1 MSAPDPKAATI
12 SSTSTSSTS
21 MSSTFYIR
29 RGKRLLDLL
38 VSSVGLIVLSPLLL
52 LVAAAARLSS
62 PGPALFRQVR
72 IGQFEKPF
80 LIWKFRTMRQSNSG
94 PLLTAAGD
102 SRITPLGRWLRKTKI
117 DEFPQLFN
125 VFRGEMSLVGPRP
138 EVPLYTARYSAGQKE
153 VFQAKPGITGPSIIM
168 DEEELMA
175 GQPDK
180 EAFYLSTIM
189 PAKLEIDLAYCQ
201 NVRFGEDLRM
211 IFATLG
217 RMAPRFGNIF
227 GFSPANSDPHISKL
241 RENPPRHTST

>member
-1 MSAPDPKAATI
+1 
-12 SSTSTSSTS
+12 

-29 RGKRLLDLL
+29 AGKRLLDLA
-38 VSSVGLIVLSPLLL
+38 VSSVGLVVLSPLLL
-52 LVAAAARLSS
+52 LVAVAVRLSS

-72 IGQFEKPF
+72 VGQFEKPF

-94 PLLTAAGD
+94 SLLTAAGD
-102 SRITPLGRWLRKTKI
+102 SRITPLGRWLRKSKL

-138 EVPLYTARYSAGQKE
+138 EVPLYTAHYSAQQKE

-201 NVRFGEDLRM
+201 NVRFGGDLRM
-211 IFATLG
+211 ILATAGRLG
-217 RMAPRFGNIF
+217 AKLGSVFGVATASTKI
-227 GFSPANSDPHISKL
+227 HLSKVQGEKG
-241 RENPPRHTST
+241 R

>member
-1 MSAPDPKAATI
+1 MSP
-12 SSTSTSSTS
+12 
-21 MSSTFYIR
+21 TFYIR
-29 RGKRLLDLL
+29 TGKRLLDLA

-52 LVAAAARLSS
+52 LVAVAVRLSS

-72 IGQFEKPF
+72 VGQFEKPF

-94 PLLTAAGD
+94 SLLTAAGD
-102 SRITPLGRWLRKTKI
+102 SRITPLGRWLRKTKL

-125 VFRGEMSLVGPRP
+125 VFSGEMSLVGPRP
-138 EVPLYTARYSAGQKE
+138 EVPLYTAHYSAQQKE

-211 IFATLG
+211 ILATAGRLG
-217 RMAPRFGNIF
+217 AKVGSAFGVASASTKI
-227 GFSPANSDPHISKL
+227 HLSKVQGD
-241 RENPPRHTST
+241 RGH